1 MQLRSCHSYC
11 NSAGFP
17 QRLNRKCSSQNWEES
32 EFCHFCYHGKPRV
45 TYCFKIKL
53 RFFVFQKKHYSS
65 FSEVVILSPRLR
77 FEFEIRCQKSFQ
89 HLPLQQPI
97 WFNVALCLAMY
108 CLSAITKKGGLM
120 AFHGSEG
127 CGNIA
132 VPKEIEAL
140 PENLAMCC
148 PRYQVVQH
156 LVKLLG
162 PTPFGCACW
171 VETYLNKIKQNP
183 ILDSCNSPQLVKWN
197 ALEFHNLIE
206 PGYDA
211 KPIWQSSLA
220 VQPQRFCSKIW
231 CFQNKKPRGVPA
243 KRVKIVQRLCN
254 KHLATSC
261 WHHTSGCFCHAQLFI
276 RDLVRCAEIL
286 RQQKPTDKS
295 YIHLRSSYSKIDCL
309 PQAASIY
316 WYCMP
321 GVKLQFLR
329 PSDSLHVQ
337 LKNHKYKLIAQ
348 SKPWRLS
355 SQLGVLVGHEG
366 CFDLPSFVET
376 SGRCTASERTK
387 FEREPFWKGSSI
399 NTWSLMNFNTT

>member
-1 MQLRSCHSYC
+1 MPKIFSTSSLAATNMVQRSSVPCYVLS
-11 NSAGFP
+11 
-17 QRLNRKCSSQNWEES
+17 L
-32 EFCHFCYHGKPRV
+32 CYH
-45 TYCFKIKL
+45 
-53 RFFVFQKKHYSS
+53 KK
-65 FSEVVILSPRLR
+65 RG
-77 FEFEIRCQKSFQ
+77 
-89 HLPLQQPI
+89 
-97 WFNVALCLAMY
+97 W
-108 CLSAITKKGGLM
+108 M

-140 PENLAMCC
+140 PENLAMWQS
-148 PRYQVVQH
+148 PVT
-156 LVKLLG
+156 KL
-162 PTPFGCACW
+162 FNIWSNCW
-171 VETYLNKIKQNP
+171 NPSLLAVHVELRHTSTKSKKT
-183 ILDSCNSPQLVKWN
+183 ILDSCILHSSWN
-197 ALEFHNLIE
+197 EMPWNFIPHRTRLRCKANLAIISCC
-206 PGYDA
+206 PA
-211 KPIWQSSLA
+211 ST
-220 VQPQRFCSKIW
+220 FCSKIW
-231 CFQNKKPRGVPA
+231 CFQNQFPKKKPRGVPA

-276 RDLVRCAEIL
+276 RDLVRCAAIL
-286 RQQKPTDKS
+286 RQQKP
-295 YIHLRSSYSKIDCL
+295 YIHLRSSYSKIDCF
-309 PQAASIY
+309 PQAALYICQVSNSS
-316 WYCMP
+316 
-321 GVKLQFLR
+321 FFR

-399 NTWSLMNFNTT
+399 NTWSLMNFHTT